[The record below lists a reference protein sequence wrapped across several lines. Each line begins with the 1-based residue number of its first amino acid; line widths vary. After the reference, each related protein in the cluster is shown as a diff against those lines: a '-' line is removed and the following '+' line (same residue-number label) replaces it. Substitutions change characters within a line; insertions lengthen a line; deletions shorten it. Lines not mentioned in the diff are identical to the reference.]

1 MNNTKDEV
9 CIGIDLGTTYSAV
22 GYFIN
27 DRVEIIADNAT
38 GERTVPSYVAF
49 TETERIIG
57 QGAKNQ
63 CAQNPRNT
71 VFDAKRLIGRK
82 FSDPIV
88 QADMKLWPF
97 KVVQGDNDKPLIEV
111 EFKGET
117 KQFSAEEISAMVL
130 TKMKE
135 IAEAFLGH
143 TVKNAVITVPAYF
156 NDSQRTATKDAGRI
170 AGLNVIR
177 IINEPT
183 SAAMAY
189 GLEKN
194 EEREKNVIVFDCGGG
209 THDVSLLV
217 IDKGIYEVKATGGDT
232 HLGGEDFD
240 NRLVDYCVQEFRKK
254 YKADISGNPRAMR
267 RLRTA
272 CERAKRSLSTSVDTN
287 LEVESLYEGKDFN
300 IRLSRAKFEEI
311 CSDLFRKTLEPVNQ
325 VLLDAKLD
333 KSKIDEIVLV
343 GGSTRIPKI
352 QQLLTDYFNGKEL
365 CKSVNPDEAVAY
377 GAAVMGAVL
386 SGVKN
391 KKIDDLVVLNV
402 CPLSLGV
409 ETLGGVMTTL
419 IPKNT
424 TLPTRKTQTFSTASD
439 NQSGVT
445 IKVYEGERALVKD
458 NNKLGEFNLNEIPP
472 LPRGVPQIE
481 ISYDIDVNGILNVS
495 AVEKSTGKSKSIT
508 ITNDKG
514 RLSKEQIEKMTE
526 EAAKYA
532 DEDKKIR
539 ERIEAR
545 NNLEAY
551 IYRLKNMLNEDSFK
565 NISEDVKRT
574 IRDTAEENIKWL
586 DENPTAD
593 KEELETRKKH
603 VEDKMAPILQS
614 AYTESMN
621 KKSDKKPTVDDVD

>member
-593 KEELETRKKH
+593 KEELETRKKQ